1 MGQQARLI
9 PRAGLIVRHAH
20 MRPRVRALPTL
31 HHAADLDGWIATNP
45 RSGAGK
51 WPALA
56 LAPFFFV
63 HLLSKGAKA
72 RLVVFQVATADGL
85 AQINW
90 FMPCSECQ
98 RTQLQNW
105 ALRPI
110 VI

>member
-1 MGQQARLI
+1 VARS
-9 PRAGLIVRHAH
+9 
-20 MRPRVRALPTL
+20 RPR
-31 HHAADLDGWIATNP
+31 
-45 RSGAGK
+45 S
-51 WPALA
+51 
-56 LAPFFFV
+56 FFFV

-85 AQINW
+85 GQINW

-98 RTQLQNW
+98 RAQLQIW